1 MAYSLT
7 KIAQQMIDQE
17 LTLEAL
23 RSPSTTHTTRALA
36 GVAISV
42 FYGKW
47 EFGFKAGELT
57 FKQYIS
63 KLFLTEPRKVMYQS
77 SVHGL
82 HQDVKKGY
90 RHIAITPPDDFVA
103 FVAKFQ
109 GAVPPTIKS
118 IVSKSGLSLTRTV
131 LPRDEIAPNKSVEGF
146 IAMAKELLDEVPS
159 RCSLLARKDRRLHA
173 CVLHI
178 IAQHCRHALVDE
190 QCRARFA
197 FNQLVRGLFGRQ
209 YAAHHGISL
218 RAVSCELGFH
228 TKTGANLML
237 HPDPAFVQAIGQH
250 PLTTLMVHNFV
261 GDAADDLRK
270 AKMDP
275 EAMLQHGPS
284 VAEKLAATIKK
295 HSQQQVI
302 DALRIVR
309 GA

>member
-23 RSPSTTHTTRALA
+23 RDPNTTYTTQAFA
-36 GVAISV
+36 GVVICA
-42 FYGKW
+42 FYGKL

-57 FKQYIS
+57 FKQYIG
-63 KLFLTEPRKVMYQS
+63 KLFATTKPQKVIHQS
-77 SVHGL
+77 REHGL
-82 HQDVKKGY
+82 HEDVKKGY
-90 RHIAITPPDDFVA
+90 RRIAITPPAEFLA

-109 GAVPPTIKS
+109 GTVPPAIKS
-118 IVSKSGLSLTRTV
+118 MVDKSRLSMAKTTPLQDSTV
-131 LPRDEIAPNKSVEGF
+131 AEPVAVF
-146 IAMAKELLDEVPS
+146 IAVAKELLDEVPS
-159 RCSLLARKDRRLHA
+159 RCSLLARKDMRLQA

-178 IAQHCRHALVDE
+178 IAQHCRRALVDE
-190 QCRARFA
+190 QCRSRFA

-209 YAAHHGISL
+209 YAAHHGSSI

-237 HPDPAFVQAIGQH
+237 HPAPAFVQAIEEH
-250 PLTTLMVHNFV
+250 PLATLMVHNFV
-261 GDAADDLRK
+261 EDAADDLRK

-275 EAMLQHGPS
+275 EAILQHGPS
-284 VAEKLAATIKK
+284 VAEKLAATINK

-309 GA
+309 NA